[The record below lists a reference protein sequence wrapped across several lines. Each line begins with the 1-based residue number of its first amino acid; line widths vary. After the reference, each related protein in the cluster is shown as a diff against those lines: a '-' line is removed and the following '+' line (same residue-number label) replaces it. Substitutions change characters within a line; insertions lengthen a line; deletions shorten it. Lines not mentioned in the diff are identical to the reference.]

1 MKRILAIAVTTILVS
16 GILTNIAGSLSTAAS
31 LQTEDPIQSIRRH
44 YAEIN
49 RSAAKY
55 RKVKKE
61 LSGFSTE
68 GGGLVAY
75 FEGPSIMKITA
86 TFYGETGRATEDYY
100 YQDGKLIF
108 VLRTDYRYNKPLS
121 GKIVRTTL
129 NRFYFSNDRLI
140 RWIDESG
147 KQVASEKSEYQDK
160 QKDYLQTSK
169 QFSEGARSSKST
181 IESSQ

>member
-1 MKRILAIAVTTILVS
+1 MKLMLTIIALVFSVTPAFAN
-16 GILTNIAGSLSTAAS
+16 GIMPSRALTRAQG
-31 LQTEDPIQSIRRH
+31 EDPIQSIRRH

-49 RSAAKY
+49 RKAAKY
-55 RKVKKE
+55 KKVKKE

-86 TFYGETGRATEDYY
+86 TFYGETGKASEDYY

-108 VLRTDYRYNKPLS
+108 ILRTDYRYSKPLS
-121 GKIVRTTL
+121 GRIVRTTL

-140 RWIDESG
+140 SWIDESG
-147 KQVASEKSEYQDK
+147 KQVASEKSEYSEK
-160 QKDYLQTSK
+160 QKEYLDTSK
-169 QFSEGARSSKST
+169 QFTDGARSKKAT
-181 IESSQ
+181 IESN